1 MKHAG
6 SEVLRQSLMFF
17 KLQLQI
23 IFNTTYLSIGGES
36 NLEGGGSPSYFA
48 LRRKLMIY
56 NSFVKC

>member
-1 MKHAG
+1 
-6 SEVLRQSLMFF
+6 MFF

-23 IFNTTYLSIGGES
+23 ILNTTYLSIGGEP
-36 NLEGGGSPSYFA
+36 NVEGGGSPSYFA